1 MIRRNWTLGVLL
13 LTGALFASSASATII
28 NLTVTGGFGLDRGRT
43 CIGASCI
50 AGLGQGQVWLNDTNY
65 AASGSFT
72 IDDVAL
78 TMSGTINVAFS
89 EITGAADNGI
99 TELEFYNTTYT
110 FSNVPIT
117 IATGSTT
124 NYTLVGGANGTI
136 DPVTVTQVGVGGGST
151 DPIFS
156 SVQLTGSC
164 GLVAGNTGQCGFNFG
179 RAGFQVGA
187 PLSRY
192 VEHTFNLAVVPEPTT
207 MVLLGAG
214 VFGLG
219 WVGRRRAW

>member
-1 MIRRNWTLGVLL
+1 MIRRNWVL
-13 LTGALFASSASATII
+13 GALVAFGGLFATQASATTF
-28 NLTVTGGFGLDRGRT
+28 NLTVNGGFGLDRGRT
-43 CIGASCI
+43 CIAASCLG
-50 AGLGQGQVWLNDTNY
+50 AGGQVWLNNTNY
-65 AASGSFT
+65 AATGSIT
-72 IDDVAL
+72 IDDVLL

-99 TELEFYNTTYT
+99 TDLEFYNTTYT

-117 IATGSTT
+117 VASGSTT
-124 NYTLVGGANGTI
+124 NYTLAGGPNGTV
-136 DPVTVTQVGVGGGST
+136 DPITLTQVGTGGGST

-187 PLSRY
+187 PLNRY

-219 WVGRRRAW
+219 WVGRRRA